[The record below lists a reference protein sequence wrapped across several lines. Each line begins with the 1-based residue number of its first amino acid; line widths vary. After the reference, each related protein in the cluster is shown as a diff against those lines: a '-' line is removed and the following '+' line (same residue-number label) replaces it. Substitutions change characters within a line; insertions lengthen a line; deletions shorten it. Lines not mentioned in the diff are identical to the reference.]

1 MRLFSDY
8 MIEVIVISR
17 YNEVFEVVIGW
28 GLFNFDNSTSSP
40 ELFALGCK
48 FNSFIFYCG
57 QARKNAHISSI
68 APCNETNTYWQFV
81 GG

>member
-1 MRLFSDY
+1 MV
-8 MIEVIVISR
+8 EVIVISR

-40 ELFALGCK
+40 ELFALGCE
-48 FNSFIFYCG
+48 FNSFIFIVV
-57 QARKNAHISSI
+57 RPEKMHIYHRLLHAMRRI
-68 APCNETNTYWQFV
+68 NTWQLV